1 MVQAPDAATVIGG
14 NADMDLAAIE
24 DLARGEY
31 RRGVQEVMSRE
42 FVTMY
47 HPDGTSSIVQLPPLP
62 KDGRPQGKALQE
74 RQQKILH
81 YSMHMKKDGKQ
92 WWFASPPPDWTPT
105 PLPYRCPVES
115 CTRAGG
121 LPDLLNLWRHIQ
133 QKHPGEVE
141 LYAGVMA
148 AIKTKLENAIPVD
161 LQKLLDTEP
170 ATISEGD
177 KAADEAV
184 AAYGDPVGEDT
195 FVAQCGQ
202 CGKVAPED
210 HENAEAWL
218 RGHTLGAHKE
228 GA

>member
-92 WWFASPPPDWTPT
+92 RWFASPPPDWNPT

-133 QKHPGEVE
+133 QKHPGEIE
-141 LYAGVMA
+141 LYAGVLT
-148 AIKTKLENAIPVD
+148 AIKTKLESAIPAD
-161 LQKLLDTEP
+161 LQKLLESDETE
-170 ATISEGD
+170 ISQED
-177 KAADEAV
+177 L
-184 AAYGDPVGEDT
+184 DPSLAET
-195 FVAQCGQ
+195 P
-202 CGKVAPED
+202 VAPEVFESYNCTD
-210 HENAEAWL
+210 CEWVPKADAKQPRQALIMHRRHNHEGGE
-218 RGHTLGAHKE
+218 
-228 GA
+228 